1 MKNPD
6 RLYDLL
12 PVVYRSR
19 DAEQGYPLRALLRVI
34 GEQVDG
40 VENDIAQLYEN
51 WFIETCEDWVV
62 PYIGDLIGH
71 QLVHEAGEPGD
82 VTTARGQ
89 QREQIL
95 IPRQD
100 VANTIRARRRKGTLA
115 LLELLANDVA
125 EWPARVVEFYRLLGW
140 TQHLDHQR
148 PQRGRTVDL
157 CNGNALALLDG
168 PFDRLA
174 HTVDVR
180 RINSQRAVGRYNIP
194 SVGAFVWR
202 LRTYSVSKTQAYC
215 QDERP
220 HRYTFSVLGTDT
232 PLFNNPQRETDPTH
246 IAVELNLPT
255 RIRRRAF
262 EKRVIVEG
270 RLDYTE
276 ASEEYYGVDK
286 SLVIWAPNWPKKGAE
301 QPLPSSLVIPADLN
315 HWHYHA
321 PRNRVAVDPETGR
334 IVFPAS
340 QLPKKGVAVYYQYAF
355 SADIGGGEYD
365 RSLSQPADARFYR
378 VAQDKDGYYNTIN
391 AALQQWVKD
400 KAALLQPAARN
411 EKSKPI
417 SAVIEI
423 VDGGVYTEPLNVALD
438 NGESLQ
444 IRGANRARPIIR
456 LLDYMADRPDAFSV
470 TGKRGSRFTL
480 DGLLIAGRAV
490 QIYGPERSTD
500 DEGPADEG
508 DLCDVTIRHCTLVPG
523 WSLHCDC
530 EPCRPNEPSL
540 EMANSRASIK
550 VEHSILGSVQVVA
563 AEIIQD
569 PIVIQISDSILDA
582 TRDDLEAL
590 SGSEREIGYARL
602 TIARSTVIGKVL
614 THEVALAENCIF
626 SAVVTVAR
634 RQSGCVRFCYVP
646 PDSRTPRRYEC
657 QPDLV
662 VKAITNKFI
671 EAKGT
676 ISVAERDTD
685 IESAKLRVEPEFN
698 SIRYGTPTYCQLA
711 EACAEEIKRGA
722 DDESEMGAFHDLYQP
737 QRAANLRARL
747 DAYTPAGMD
756 PGIIYAT

>member
-1 MKNPD
+1 M
-6 RLYDLL
+6 
-12 PVVYRSR
+12 
-19 DAEQGYPLRALLRVI
+19 
-34 GEQVDG
+34 
-40 VENDIAQLYEN
+40 
-51 WFIETCEDWVV
+51 
-62 PYIGDLIGH
+62 
-71 QLVHEAGEPGD
+71 
-82 VTTARGQ
+82 
-89 QREQIL
+89 
-95 IPRQD
+95 
-100 VANTIRARRRKGTLA
+100 
-115 LLELLANDVA
+115 
-125 EWPARVVEFYRLLGW
+125 
-140 TQHLDHQR
+140 
-148 PQRGRTVDL
+148 
-157 CNGNALALLDG
+157 
-168 PFDRLA
+168 
-174 HTVDVR
+174 
-180 RINSQRAVGRYNIP
+180 
-194 SVGAFVWR
+194 
-202 LRTYSVSKTQAYC
+202 TYSVSKTQAHC

-220 HRYTFSVLGTDT
+220 HCYTFSVLGNDT
-232 PLFNNPQRETDPTH
+232 QLYNRPQRETDPTH

-255 RIRRRAF
+255 PIRRRAF
-262 EKRVIVEG
+262 EKRVIVKG
-270 RLDYTE
+270 RLDHTE
-276 ASEEYYGVDK
+276 ASEEYYGIDK
-286 SLVIWAPNWPKKGAE
+286 NLVIWAPNWPKKGAE
-301 QPLPSSLVIPADLN
+301 QPLPSSLVIPADLS

-334 IVFPAS
+334 IVFPAGH
-340 QLPKKGVAVYYQYAF
+340 LPKKGVAVYYQYAF

-400 KAALLQPAARN
+400 KAALLQPAAKN
-411 EKSKPI
+411 EKPKPI

-438 NGESLQ
+438 QGESLQ
-444 IRGANRARPIIR
+444 IRAANRARPIIR
-456 LLDYMADRPDAFSV
+456 LLDYMADRRDAFSV
-470 TGKRGSRFTL
+470 TGKKGSRFTL

-490 QIYGPERSTD
+490 QIYGPERSTG
-500 DEGPADEG
+500 DEGLTDEG

-550 VEHSILGSVQVVA
+550 IEHAILGSIQVVA
-563 AEIIQD
+563 DEIIQD

-582 TRDDLEAL
+582 TRNELEAL
-590 SGSEREIGYARL
+590 SGPESEVAYACL

-614 THEVALAENCIF
+614 THEIALAENCIF

-634 RQSGCVRFCYVP
+634 RQSGCIRFCYVTP
-646 PDSRTPRRYEC
+646 NSRTPRRYEC

-662 VKAITNKFI
+662 VKAVIDKFT

-676 ISVAERDTD
+676 ISVAERDAD
-685 IESAKLRVEPEFN
+685 IDSEKFRVEPEFN

-711 EACAEEIKRGA
+711 DACAEEIKTGA
-722 DDESEMGAFHDLYQP
+722 YYESEMGAFHDLYQP